1 MSTGLKIIPQK
12 ERKLWRWVVAF
23 TVVALLL
30 ASAWYAYSWYTKG
43 TPLPIPIPIARAD
56 PTVEEND
63 VSESQLEAHAVADKE
78 PRYITLPSLDIT
90 TKARVFSVGV
100 NQQNMIAMPRNIHDA
115 GWYKKSMT
123 PGTGYGA
130 VLIDAHSTGI
140 GKDGVFAQLSTLKPG
155 DEITVERGDGKEFT
169 YTVVENR
176 IVDLHEANQTGMKTM
191 MESATP
197 GKEGLNLMTNAG
209 TWIPRLQIFDK
220 RVMLRAVIND

>member
-12 ERKLWRWVVAF
+12 ERKVWRWVFAF
-23 TVVALLL
+23 AIVILLL
-30 ASAWYAYSWYTKG
+30 ASAWYTYSWYTKG
-43 TPLPIPIPIARAD
+43 TPLPIPIPIAKAD
-56 PTVEEND
+56 PTVEETD
-63 VSESQLEAHAVADKE
+63 VSESMLEAHAVANNE
-78 PRYITLPSLDIT
+78 PRFITIPSLDIT

-100 NQQNMIAMPRNIHDA
+100 NQQNMIALPRNLHDA

-130 VLIDAHSTGI
+130 VLITGHSI
-140 GKDGVFAQLSTLKPG
+140 GMSKDGVFKDISTLKTG
-155 DEITVERGDGKEFT
+155 DEINVERGDGKELT
-169 YTVVENR
+169 YKVVENA
-176 IVDLHEANQTGMKTM
+176 IVDLAEANRSGMKTM

-209 TWIPRLQIFDK
+209 TWIPRSQIFDK